1 MKRFLL
7 MAVGA
12 IMLLLNFSPSADAE
26 TIATRLSGADRYLTA
41 IEVSKDG
48 WPSGVDTVILTTGEN
63 YPDALSAAP
72 LAGKYNA
79 PILLVSSKGMS
90 PETLTEVKRLQAKK
104 AYIVGGIGVIPV
116 SVESQLSTNKISVT
130 RIAGKDRY
138 DTSMAVA
145 RSVGMSKGIF
155 ITSGHSFADALS
167 VAPIAAA
174 EGMPIIA
181 VPKDDLTT
189 SQQSYFARA
198 KEVRTIIVGSKSE
211 IPDKIR
217 GRFSSAENIEGADPY
232 TRNIALLQSF
242 GDSLNQS
249 TIFVATGQAYPDALS
264 AGAYAQKE
272 KSPVILIQG
281 SNIPL
286 SVERYLSMNVVSE
299 IKVLGGEGVISA
311 SAASRLAS
319 LTPMIT
325 EVKSLSVTVQENQN
339 YELPRIVEGK
349 TDKGSW
355 VQVPVDWNLD
365 NVSTKEAGTYYYSG
379 KVAGFTGSVE
389 LALTVESAPTTADSL
404 TAEIILGNN
413 YTLPERVTVSYSDKS
428 TKEMPVKWSSN
439 PTVSNL
445 NKVGSYNFQG
455 EVEGADLKTGFN
467 LKVSE
472 DKAVDFKNSHLEW
485 AVRVAVGKRDS
496 PQPIYLS
503 DVLKLTHLE
512 AKGQGIDDL
521 TGLETFTN
529 LTSLDLSS
537 NFLEGG
543 KLSPLQ
549 NLKNLK
555 SLNLEFNK
563 LEQIS
568 SLQNLT
574 QLTYLKVNHNQIK
587 DLSPIKNLTR
597 LKALYI
603 KGNETVDFSPT
614 RTFYHQLD
622 EKDFT
627 I

>member
-1 MKRFLL
+1 MKRLFV
-7 MAVGA
+7 MTAVA
-12 IMLLLNFSPSADAE
+12 IMILLSFSPSADAE
-26 TIATRLSGADRYLTA
+26 TITTRLFGADRYLTA

-48 WPSGVDTVILTTGEN
+48 WPSGADTVILTTGEN

-72 LAGKYNA
+72 LAGKYDA
-79 PILLVSSKGMS
+79 PILLVGSKGLS
-90 PETLTEVKRLQAKK
+90 SETLNEVKRLKAKK
-104 AYIVGGIGVIPV
+104 AYIVGGTGVIPA
-116 SVESQLSTNKISVT
+116 SVESQLSANKISVT

-155 ITSGHSFADALS
+155 ITSGHSFADSLS

-174 EGMPIIA
+174 EGMPIVT
-181 VPKDDLTT
+181 VPNDDLTA
-189 SQQSYFARA
+189 SQQSYFAKA
-198 KEVRTIIVGSKSE
+198 KQVRTIIVGSKGE

-217 GRFSSAENIEGADPY
+217 GRFSSAESIEGADPY
-232 TRNIALLQSF
+232 ARNIALLQSF
-242 GDSLNQS
+242 GENLNQS
-249 TIFVATGQAYPDALS
+249 TIFVATGQTYPDALS

-272 KSPVILIQG
+272 KNPVILIQG
-281 SNIPL
+281 NTIPSSL
-286 SVERYLSMNVVSE
+286 ERYFSTNAVSE
-299 IKVLGGEGVISA
+299 LKILGGEGVISA
-311 SAASRLAS
+311 NTASRLAS
-319 LTPMIT
+319 LTPMLA
-325 EVKSLSVTVQENQN
+325 EVKSLFITVQENQA
-339 YELPRIVEGK
+339 YELPKTVEAK
-349 TDKGSW
+349 TDKGNW

-379 KVAGFTGSVE
+379 KVNGFAGAVDLT
-389 LALTVESAPTTADSL
+389 LTVGPAATTADSL

-413 YTLPERVTVSYSDKS
+413 YSLPGWVTVTYSDKS
-428 TKEMPVKWSSN
+428 TKELPVKWSSN
-439 PTVSNL
+439 PTISNL
-445 NKVGSYNFQG
+445 NKVGSYTFQG
-455 EVEGADLKTGFN
+455 EVEGTDLKTSFN

-472 DKAVDFKNSHLEW
+472 DKAIVFKNSNFEW
-485 AVRVAVGKRDS
+485 AVRVAVGKRDT

-503 DVLKLTHLE
+503 DVLKLTHMD
-512 AKGQGIDDL
+512 AKGYGVSDL

-537 NFLEGG
+537 NLLEGG
-543 KLSPLQ
+543 MLSPLQ

-587 DLSPIKNLTR
+587 DLSPIRNLTR

-603 KGNETVDFSPT
+603 KGNETVDFSPA
-614 RTFYHQLD
+614 RTYYHQLN
-622 EKDFT
+622 EKDFSL
-627 I
+627 